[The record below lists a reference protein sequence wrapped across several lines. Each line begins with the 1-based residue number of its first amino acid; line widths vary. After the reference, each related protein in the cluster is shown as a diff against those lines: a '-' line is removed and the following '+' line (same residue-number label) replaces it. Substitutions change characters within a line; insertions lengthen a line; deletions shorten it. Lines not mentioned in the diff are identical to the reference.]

1 MIQPNTIP
9 GSLSWS
15 HINNREYQ
23 LHREGLVLATLKIDD
38 DLDSS
43 VTGGWCGRV
52 SSFVPGWREPVVE
65 AKAYSM
71 ARRVGLF

>member
-23 LHREGLVLATLKIDD
+23 LHREGLVLATLN
-38 DLDSS
+38 
-43 VTGGWCGRV
+43 VTV
-52 SSFVPGWREPVVE
+52 AQSEPT
-65 AKAYSM
+65 
-71 ARRVGLF
+71 LFRAAQNSNFDKSIY